1 MTQQLTKIYE
11 LAYFIDHDL
20 DEVHLEQS
28 SVNSGEA
35 NLIKLNRLHIKILA
49 EQMNLLEVNHTA
61 RMGQVMRTELGELAD
76 AIYEHWGEL
85 SDDKHLDLCH
95 LISAKK
101 LYAKV
106 QTVCRIAG
114 CDVGDD
120 GDAVISDT
128 QTIEEGAIG
137 HANAQASLLEV

>member
-49 EQMNLLEVNHTA
+49 EQMNLIEVNHTA
-61 RMGQVMRTELGELAD
+61 RMGQVMRAELGELVD
-76 AIYEHWGEL
+76 AIGEHWGDISKAEYIDI
-85 SDDKHLDLCH
+85 SHLTQ
-95 LISAKK
+95 IKAVYEK
-101 LYAKV
+101 A

-114 CDVGDD
+114 CDMGDD
-120 GDAVISDT
+120 AFTSDVPIIEEDAV
-128 QTIEEGAIG
+128 G
-137 HANAQASLLEV
+137 HTNSQASLLEV